1 MTIEINQL
9 SYLVH
14 KKMEA
19 NKFLYHQ
26 VLLKLP
32 LANNKV
38 SIETSL
44 V

>member
-9 SYLVH
+9 SYLIH

-19 NKFLYHQ
+19 NKFPYCQ

-32 LANNKV
+32 LADNEV
-38 SIETSL
+38 
-44 V
+44 